1 MEPLAELDE
10 NWIHPVLKTN
20 IKKIL
25 KNLDDQNIKI
35 LNEKKLVW
43 FFSIYYLLKSLS
55 TWRFITM
62 ARVTVEDCVKKI
74 PNRFDLVIAAAQ
86 RSREISNGISIEVD
100 RDNDKNPVVSLREIA
115 SEAVD
120 AESLQERFIRSMQKN
135 LIKEDNNIE
144 EEASLEEEFAAYLN
158 ESKSETKTNDD
169 FILNKIKQ
177 VDEGSFEDISE
188 EKIKNED

>member
-1 MEPLAELDE
+1 
-10 NWIHPVLKTN
+10 
-20 IKKIL
+20 
-25 KNLDDQNIKI
+25 
-35 LNEKKLVW
+35 
-43 FFSIYYLLKSLS
+43 
-55 TWRFITM
+55 M

-115 SEAVD
+115 SEAID

-135 LIKEDNNIE
+135 LNKEDNKTE

-158 ESKSETKTNDD
+158 ESKSEAKTNDD
-169 FILNKIKQ
+169 FILNKIRQ
-177 VDEGSFEDISE
+177 EDEGSFEDISE

>member
-1 MEPLAELDE
+1 
-10 NWIHPVLKTN
+10 
-20 IKKIL
+20 
-25 KNLDDQNIKI
+25 
-35 LNEKKLVW
+35 
-43 FFSIYYLLKSLS
+43 
-55 TWRFITM
+55 M

-86 RSREISNGISIEVD
+86 RSREISNGIALEVD

-144 EEASLEEEFAAYLN
+144 EEESLEEEFAAYLN
-158 ESKSETKTNDD
+158 ETKNEVMNDQD
-169 FILNKIKQ
+169 IVFNKNKTD
-177 VDEGSFEDISE
+177 DEGAFEDISDDL
-188 EKIKNED
+188 IKNED

>member
-1 MEPLAELDE
+1 
-10 NWIHPVLKTN
+10 
-20 IKKIL
+20 
-25 KNLDDQNIKI
+25 
-35 LNEKKLVW
+35 
-43 FFSIYYLLKSLS
+43 
-55 TWRFITM
+55 M

-115 SEAVD
+115 SEAID

-135 LIKEDNNIE
+135 LNKEDENTE

-158 ESKSETKTNDD
+158 ESKSEIKTNDD
-169 FILNKIKQ
+169 SVLNKIRQ
-177 VDEGSFEDISE
+177 EDEGSFEDISE

>member
-1 MEPLAELDE
+1 
-10 NWIHPVLKTN
+10 
-20 IKKIL
+20 
-25 KNLDDQNIKI
+25 
-35 LNEKKLVW
+35 
-43 FFSIYYLLKSLS
+43 
-55 TWRFITM
+55 M

-86 RSREISNGISIEVD
+86 RSREISNGIAIEVN

-135 LIKEDNNIE
+135 LNKEDNEIE

-158 ESKSETKTNDD
+158 ESNPETNINNDFVINKTM
-169 FILNKIKQ
+169 Q
-177 VDEGSFEDISE
+177 EDEGSFEDISE
-188 EKIKNED
+188 DIIKNED

>member
-1 MEPLAELDE
+1 
-10 NWIHPVLKTN
+10 
-20 IKKIL
+20 
-25 KNLDDQNIKI
+25 
-35 LNEKKLVW
+35 
-43 FFSIYYLLKSLS
+43 
-55 TWRFITM
+55 M

-115 SEAVD
+115 SEAID

-135 LIKEDNNIE
+135 LNKEDNNIE

-158 ESKSETKTNDD
+158 ETKSETNINNNFVINKT
-169 FILNKIKQ
+169 IQ
-177 VDEGSFEDISE
+177 EDEGSFEDISE